1 MSQKLVKL
9 KIKLPI
15 MIIVISILLQ
25 KNLERI

>member
-25 KNLERI
+25 KNLVRI